1 MTLPSSFDLFIHVQ
15 TFFFFS
21 NPWGTSS
28 EISKTR
34 GFLKFSGGIGF
45 LMFSWGIEQD
55 HWQKCVNKSSWRR
68 SLREFVAESAPA
80 FIPICVIIS
89 IFQYF
94 EECEHLQEMG
104 RVNVENPQLS
114 QRLATIIFWTFRSF
128 YQKKKKKNFVS
139 FLRMGFNWLKA
150 RATSRSHYHY
160 VPRNFWYLSG
170 PLLRLQP

>member
-1 MTLPSSFDLFIHVQ
+1 MTLPSSLDLFIHVQ

-104 RVNVENPQLS
+104 WVNVKNPQLS

-128 YQKKKKKNFVS
+128 YQKKKKK
-139 FLRMGFNWLKA
+139 LC
-150 RATSRSHYHY
+150 
-160 VPRNFWYLSG
+160 
-170 PLLRLQP
+170 LLFTDGVQLAQG

>member
-1 MTLPSSFDLFIHVQ
+1 MEIAGDFINSLKLWLYHPHLTFSSTFKHS
-15 TFFFFS
+15 FFF

-128 YQKKKKKNFVS
+128 YQKKNKKLC
-139 FLRMGFNWLKA
+139 FLFTDGVQLA
-150 RATSRSHYHY
+150 Q
-160 VPRNFWYLSG
+160 G
-170 PLLRLQP
+170 